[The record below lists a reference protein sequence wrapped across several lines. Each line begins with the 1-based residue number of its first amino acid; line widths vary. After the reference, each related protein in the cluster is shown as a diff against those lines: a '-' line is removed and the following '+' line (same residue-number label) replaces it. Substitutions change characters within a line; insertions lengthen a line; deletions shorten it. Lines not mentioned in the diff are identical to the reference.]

1 MQTIKIV
8 WFTRRLVIST
18 KANYTVTMNDR
29 PQENGEV
36 KPEEQELL
44 ELMEKNIDPEVLK
57 RLRET
62 PERTEE
68 PVLVGD
74 YYVSSQGTGY
84 AYQSGN

>member
-1 MQTIKIV
+1 MNERSQ
-8 WFTRRLVIST
+8 
-18 KANYTVTMNDR
+18 KAEMR
-29 PQENGEV
+29 Q
-36 KPEEQELL
+36 EEQELL

-57 RLRET
+57 RLQEA

-74 YYVSSQGTGY
+74 YYVSSQGAGY